1 MAKNLG
7 PGHSDNY
14 TRAARCTFCK
24 LTPRLCVCDELPR
37 IELPFRFVIVRHG
50 KEVGRQSNTG
60 ALVPRLLPASVLV
73 DYGLRDNPYDPAP
86 LVDPRTDYWL
96 LFPDEQAHLLTRTDV
111 SREAGRSTAFVVLD
125 ATWRQAR
132 RMLTRLPELRR
143 MRCVALP
150 AAPQP
155 AQLMR
160 KAPAP
165 GRYFTLE
172 AVTRTV
178 ETLGFVEEA
187 AQLRAAST
195 LLVRRVLHIRGKLPR
210 RHA

>member
-1 MAKNLG
+1 MEQNLG

-14 TRAARCTFCK
+14 TRAARCAFCK

-37 IELPFRFVIVRHG
+37 IDLPFRFVVVRHG
-50 KEVGRQSNTG
+50 TEIGRQSNTG
-60 ALVPRLLPASVLV
+60 ALVPRLLPASVLI
-73 DYGLRDNPYDPAP
+73 DYGLRDNPYDSTP
-86 LVDPRTDYWL
+86 LVDPLTDYWL
-96 LFPDEQAHLLTRTDV
+96 LFPDEQAQLL
-111 SREAGRSTAFVVLD
+111 SRADFTCAAGRSTAFVVLD

-132 RMLTRLPELRR
+132 RMLTRVRELRG

-150 AAPQP
+150 ASPQP
-155 AQLMR
+155 ARLMR
-160 KAPAP
+160 KPPAP

-178 ETLGFVEEA
+178 ETLGFAAEA

-195 LLVRRVLHIRGKLPR
+195 LVVRRVLHIRGKLPR